1 MAFIYKITNTVNGK
15 LYIGKSSCLSLKK
28 LIGRYKKEIKYNNP
42 RLIIRAMVKYGIS
55 SFSFEIIK
63 SDIRQDEINN
73 AEMEYITLYNTT
85 DKNTGYNLT
94 QGGEGTVG
102 LKWKKES
109 REKLSNTR
117 KAGNY
122 SGENNPFWGKHHVDA
137 TIDKIIES
145 NKRRKGRKLV
155 PMSQATK
162 DKISEKTKGRTSW
175 NKGKEYLQIK
185 GDKNPNYKPIN
196 MDLFISLVSD
206 SVHYTKI
213 CDIFNISYSHYYRTL
228 KKILNEKISINT
240 EDS

>member
-1 MAFIYKITNTVNGK
+1 M
-15 LYIGKSSCLSLKK
+15 
-28 LIGRYKKEIKYNNP
+28 
-42 RLIIRAMVKYGIS
+42 
-55 SFSFEIIK
+55 
-63 SDIRQDEINN
+63 
-73 AEMEYITLYNTT
+73 
-85 DKNTGYNLT
+85 
-94 QGGEGTVG
+94 
-102 LKWKKES
+102 
-109 REKLSNTR
+109 
-117 KAGNY
+117 
-122 SGENNPFWGKHHVDA
+122 DA